1 MPDLAQPNPA
11 SLPTTNGDNDVESR
25 TTPLEQAAQ
34 LAAVSPGLLSVVGQS
49 GGANA
54 LASIHAA
61 SGPLAATQSA
71 SGQSAVTLI
80 GSDDSGDALGKDT
93 AGEKPAAAPSRR
105 LIALADAIARQ
116 NFLLKFVSLA
126 RLV

>member
-11 SLPTTNGDNDVESR
+11 SLATANGDNVTETR

-49 GGANA
+49 GAADA
-54 LASIHAA
+54 LNSIHAA
-61 SGPLAATQSA
+61 SGPLAAVQSA
-71 SGQSAVTLI
+71 SGQSAVTLV
-80 GSDDSGDALGKDT
+80 GDGDGAGKE
-93 AGEKPAAAPSRR
+93 ANGEKVSAPSRR

-116 NFLLKFVSLA
+116 NFLLKCVVPPGA
-126 RLV
+126 G